1 MLEQWRHSNGF
12 SFVTLTSGEEVIN
25 YVFME
30 FEDLLIVNCEYDLN
44 IFKISYSVFHLSDG
58 QDNNK
63 VLSTPS
69 TKWKNDSIGAFSIS
83 SSTRNLRSKVVK
95 VEKMQELLTNS
106 IKKIWRD
113 FIFYFYLF
121 MVFKFYFI
129 LKFWV

>member
-1 MLEQWRHSNGF
+1 M
-12 SFVTLTSGEEVIN
+12 TLTSGEEVIN

-69 TKWKNDSIGAFSIS
+69 TK
-83 SSTRNLRSKVVK
+83 
-95 VEKMQELLTNS
+95 
-106 IKKIWRD
+106 
-113 FIFYFYLF
+113 
-121 MVFKFYFI
+121 
-129 LKFWV
+129 